1 MTSAFDIFDATIVPG
16 FAEQLNAWGADLET
30 TIRNFSQ
37 NTEAAHNE
45 QKVTLEAIV
54 YDLRSAFLAHTAEL
68 ENLKN
73 AVVMLEMRAGQL
85 EQYSGKAVVELDAIM
100 AAFRAELVQSRG
112 DRAADGE
119 ALKGELRQLVA
130 AVQAK
135 FLELEG
141 AIGPLTATAAAAA
154 AQGPSRQDPWF
165 QPRAASAGQPAP
177 RGPVRFAMDE
187 LDGAQPGEPPGFARP
202 PGAPP
207 PEEFRANA
215 PAGQPA
221 GQPTWSSQ
229 SPAFAQQEYQRPPY
243 HSQTEFRVDL
253 RNWKGTLLDQRAKP
267 DSYLAWHDR
276 ALGALS
282 GNRPDV
288 RRLLL
293 WAEQQETPLDAAAEL
308 RGARAVA
315 LVYDEVASVSLSLF
329 EGTKALLADSLLD
342 TARTCGD
349 GRGLELWR
357 RLAAQWRGN
366 APQVLAAKSRRYFDP
381 QRCSTAAKL
390 WDALPPWEQLGSE
403 IALGLPP
410 GEALPDLLRAQA
422 LEKLVPEALLQV
434 IWGLSSPPTHP
445 SSNGS
450 NLRWST
456 LTAWRRPTTPL
467 APRRHYRRSTRRA
480 PRAAQTPPA
489 HPK

>member
-1 MTSAFDIFDATIVPG
+1 MTSAFDIFDATTVPG
-16 FAEQLNAWGADLET
+16 FAEQLNAWGADLEI
-30 TIRNFSQ
+30 TIRNISQ

-45 QKVTLEAIV
+45 QKITLEAIV

-202 PGAPP
+202 PG
-207 PEEFRANA
+207 
-215 PAGQPA
+215 
-221 GQPTWSSQ
+221 
-229 SPAFAQQEYQRPPY
+229 
-243 HSQTEFRVDL
+243 
-253 RNWKGTLLDQRAKP
+253 
-267 DSYLAWHDR
+267 
-276 ALGALS
+276 
-282 GNRPDV
+282 
-288 RRLLL
+288 
-293 WAEQQETPLDAAAEL
+293 
-308 RGARAVA
+308 
-315 LVYDEVASVSLSLF
+315 
-329 EGTKALLADSLLD
+329 
-342 TARTCGD
+342 
-349 GRGLELWR
+349 
-357 RLAAQWRGN
+357 
-366 APQVLAAKSRRYFDP
+366 
-381 QRCSTAAKL
+381 
-390 WDALPPWEQLGSE
+390 
-403 IALGLPP
+403 
-410 GEALPDLLRAQA
+410 
-422 LEKLVPEALLQV
+422 
-434 IWGLSSPPTHP
+434 
-445 SSNGS
+445 
-450 NLRWST
+450 
-456 LTAWRRPTTPL
+456 
-467 APRRHYRRSTRRA
+467 TRRA

-489 HPK
+489 HPR

>member
-1 MTSAFDIFDATIVPG
+1 MTSAFDIFDATTVPG
-16 FAEQLNAWGADLET
+16 LAEQLNAWGADLEI
-30 TIRNFSQ
+30 TIRNNYQ
-37 NTEAAHNE
+37 ITEAAHNE

-165 QPRAASAGQPAP
+165 QPGQPAPRAASAGQPAP
-177 RGPVRFAMDE
+177 RGPPHFAMDA
-187 LDGAQPGEPPGFARP
+187 DEPPGFARP

-229 SPAFAQQEYQRPPY
+229 SPAFAQQEYQRPP
-243 HSQTEFRVDL
+243 
-253 RNWKGTLLDQRAKP
+253 
-267 DSYLAWHDR
+267 
-276 ALGALS
+276 
-282 GNRPDV
+282 
-288 RRLLL
+288 
-293 WAEQQETPLDAAAEL
+293 
-308 RGARAVA
+308 
-315 LVYDEVASVSLSLF
+315 
-329 EGTKALLADSLLD
+329 TKA
-342 TARTCGD
+342 
-349 GRGLELWR
+349 
-357 RLAAQWRGN
+357 
-366 APQVLAAKSRRYFDP
+366 
-381 QRCSTAAKL
+381 
-390 WDALPPWEQLGSE
+390 
-403 IALGLPP
+403 
-410 GEALPDLLRAQA
+410 
-422 LEKLVPEALLQV
+422 
-434 IWGLSSPPTHP
+434 
-445 SSNGS
+445 
-450 NLRWST
+450 
-456 LTAWRRPTTPL
+456 
-467 APRRHYRRSTRRA
+467 RRSSEST
-480 PRAAQTPPA
+480 
-489 HPK
+489 